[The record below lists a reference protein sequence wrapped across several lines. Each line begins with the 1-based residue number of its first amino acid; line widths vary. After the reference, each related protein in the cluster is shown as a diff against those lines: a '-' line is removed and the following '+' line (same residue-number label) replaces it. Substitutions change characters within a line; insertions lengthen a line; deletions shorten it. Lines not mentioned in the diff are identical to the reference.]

1 MCLNLNKYIF
11 SSKERCTACVNLYK
25 YVNSTGIA
33 DGLFDWLLKCYTHTG
48 VEDYSKEEGG
58 ETLRRKFLRRK
69 EEI

>member
-1 MCLNLNKYIF
+1 
-11 SSKERCTACVNLYK
+11 LYK

-58 ETLRRKFLRRK
+58 ETLKRKVLRMK